1 MFKAVIFDLDGT
13 LLNTLDDLADS
24 CNYVLALKGLPTFP
38 VEKYRGFV
46 GNGAAVL
53 MTRIHPRGTPQDE
66 LDDSLARFTEYYSV
80 HKDIK
85 TKPYTGIPE
94 FLKSLKAQGTRLCVL
109 SNKPH
114 EITREIVI
122 QYFGGDTFDFIIGK
136 SEKFPVKPDPA
147 SCNYILSE
155 SGLDRRDVLYVGD
168 SNVDMRTARNAGLTK
183 CGACWG
189 FRSEAELQNEGADY
203 LAHTPED
210 IFNIVGGS
218 YNET

>member
-94 FLKSLKAQGTRLCVL
+94 LLKSLKAQGTRLCVL

-136 SEKFPVKPDPA
+136 SENFRSNRIPLRA
-147 SCNYILSE
+147 ITFCQNQ
-155 SGLDRRDVLYVGD
+155 GLTDVTCFMSATATSICGRRETRVLQNAGRAGD
-168 SNVDMRTARNAGLTK
+168 SVPKPSFKMKARIISRIRRK
-183 CGACWG
+183 I
-189 FRSEAELQNEGADY
+189 Y
-203 LAHTPED
+203 L
-210 IFNIVGGS
+210 I
-218 YNET
+218 